1 MIKLRNMGSIAR
13 TITNPVLTSA
23 STVANFDFITVDG
36 ETYLVANT
44 ITGDKAYV
52 DDATFAAGEYLNG
65 HALRAWVGEEL
76 VIDEKHIAYGMSQT
90 YADITAGTTL
100 LKINASGKLET
111 VTPAPATGYYFK
123 VTGKTRLTGNAVI
136 AKICVGAGATPVTTL
151 GGLTDVDTTGATN
164 GQVLK
169 YDGTKWAPATDATE

>member
-1 MIKLRNMGSIAR
+1 MIKVR
-13 TITNPVLTSA
+13 TIGMLSRDNTNPVLTSA
-23 STVANFDFITVDG
+23 TAVDNFDFIIVDG

-44 ITGDKAYV
+44 ITGDNAYV

-65 HALRAWVGEEL
+65 HALSAWVGEEL
-76 VIDEKHIAYGMSQT
+76 VIDEKHIAY
-90 YADITAGTTL
+90 ADSADYDDIVAGTTL
-100 LKINASGKLET
+100 LKVAASGKLEV
-111 VTPAPATGYYFK
+111 VTPAPTTGYYFK

-136 AKICVGAGATPVTTL
+136 AKICVGAGTTPVTNL

-169 YDGTKWAPATDATE
+169 YDGTKWAPAADATE

>member
-111 VTPAPATGYYFK
+111 VTPAPTTGYYFK